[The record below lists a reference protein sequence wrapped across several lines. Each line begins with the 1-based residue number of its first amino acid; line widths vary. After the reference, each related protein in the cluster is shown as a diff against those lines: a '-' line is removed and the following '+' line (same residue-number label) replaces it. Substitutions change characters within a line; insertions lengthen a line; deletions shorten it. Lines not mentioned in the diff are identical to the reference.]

1 MVPGTYTGSFAAEG
15 LDNEN
20 IIVSYLYVCVH
31 TVDGYDL
38 EIAVLTLKLPM
49 DAFYVVLQRTFI
61 FTPEV
66 TLVTFEESRSFDRLS
81 L

>member
-1 MVPGTYTGSFAAEG
+1 M
-15 LDNEN
+15 
-20 IIVSYLYVCVH
+20 CVH

-38 EIAVLTLKLPM
+38 EITVLKFPM

-66 TLVTFEESRSFDRLS
+66 TLVTFEESRSVDRLS